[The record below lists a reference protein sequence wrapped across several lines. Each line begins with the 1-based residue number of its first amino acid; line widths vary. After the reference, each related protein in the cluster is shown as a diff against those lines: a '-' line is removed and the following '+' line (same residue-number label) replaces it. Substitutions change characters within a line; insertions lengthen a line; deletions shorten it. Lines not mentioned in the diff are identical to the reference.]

1 MQNQIKQTVQTI
13 LSGSQKIYSND
24 PYKML
29 EMRNITL
36 TEEKKRQVLGGE
48 VAMWAAKVKLIW

>member
-1 MQNQIKQTVQTI
+1 MQNQIKQPAQTI
-13 LSGSQKIYSND
+13 LSGWQKIYSND

-36 TEEKKRQVLGGE
+36 TEDKKRQVLGGE
-48 VAMWAAKVKLIW
+48 VAMWTAKVKLIW

>member
-13 LSGSQKIYSND
+13 LSGWQKIYSND

-36 TEEKKRQVLGGE
+36 TEDIKGQVLGGE
-48 VAMWAAKVKLIW
+48 AAMWAAKVKLIW